1 ATIQWKIRD
10 KFQSL
15 LTENAIHDT
24 GLMDK
29 TNHLSLKYSKDDL
42 HNQLKTGAKVN
53 GNYVLKYTDDVAS
66 DVKQRFKMNTQ
77 PFLDT
82 LYNTL
87 INRIQDEMENEQREE
102 KRIRDTLEKREWQ
115 ADLTKTYHEKKD
127 DMIERNESI
136 STDAMAHEPLSEQH
150 GTMPVEEHMVA
161 DNVAASFNVDH
172 VVDALERTKEIIANL
187 PGFQSYRNELVRK
200 QSKLQD
206 RHITVALFGAFSAGK
221 SSFANALLGE
231 SVLP

>member
-1 ATIQWKIRD
+1 QSLEEVQTDLKELARWPEHVYDSFQTALKSSLRNAYVMPATLRDKAEAFLESQQNDFKVGIFNSKKKTDEKTQKQTKNIFTDVNSKKKKEDKRQKRTEDFLSDLNEPIQATIQWKIRD

-87 INRIQDEMENEQREE
+87 I
-102 KRIRDTLEKREWQ
+102 
-115 ADLTKTYHEKKD
+115 
-127 DMIERNESI
+127 
-136 STDAMAHEPLSEQH
+136 
-150 GTMPVEEHMVA
+150 
-161 DNVAASFNVDH
+161 
-172 VVDALERTKEIIANL
+172 
-187 PGFQSYRNELVRK
+187 
-200 QSKLQD
+200 
-206 RHITVALFGAFSAGK
+206 
-221 SSFANALLGE
+221 
-231 SVLP
+231 